1 MKNYC
6 QSPQRSGVH
15 QVLGI
20 HDLKV
25 WNQKVSLEQRLK
37 DLESGASVSKKLCIF
52 EPFFDINYF

>member
-6 QSPQRSGVH
+6 QSPQRSDVH